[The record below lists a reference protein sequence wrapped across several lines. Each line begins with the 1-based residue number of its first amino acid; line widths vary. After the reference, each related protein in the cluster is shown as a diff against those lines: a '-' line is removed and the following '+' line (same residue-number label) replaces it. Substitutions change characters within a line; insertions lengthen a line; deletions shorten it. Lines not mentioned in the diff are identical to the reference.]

1 LNWDRQRFTP
11 IGPIT
16 EEMARRT
23 LAIGANQ
30 CHVKQMIERIEAE
43 RKQVQSL
50 IRVEIEKLMVVGA
63 EITGMTYNSKGT
75 FNKER
80 ECTKAEH
87 MRLSYMQNGDKE
99 NLQKIHFIF
108 HELPG
113 RTYEDVM
120 MKRLSHMEYVCLM
133 VERKMRVIWT
143 VPTSD
148 VTSAHKNCIQHVY
161 GRIANDKKM
170 TVCRKNYGC
179 SHNKYP
185 YVRSPK
191 TFKSSGY
198 SANYKRGKQLY
209 YWKSPE
215 EGEKEVSHRSKAY
228 VIYRQQD

>member
-1 LNWDRQRFTP
+1 MIWDRQRFTP

-23 LAIGANQ
+23 LAIGANL
-30 CHVKQMIERIEAE
+30 CHVRQMIERIEAE

-87 MRLSYMQNGDKE
+87 MRLSYMQNGDEE

-113 RTYEDVM
+113 RTYEDIM
-120 MKRLSHMEYVCLM
+120 MKRQSHKEYVCQM
-133 VERKMRVIWT
+133 VERKMLIQWT
-143 VPTSD
+143 TPTMD
-148 VTSAHKNCIQHVY
+148 VTSAHRNCIQRVY
-161 GRIANDKKM
+161 IRIFNDKKM
-170 TVCRKNYGC
+170 SVCRPHYGC

-185 YVRSPK
+185 CVKKPK
-191 TFKSSGY
+191 TFKQSGN
-198 SANYKRGKQLY
+198 SVNYKKGEQIFC
-209 YWKSPE
+209 WKSPT
-215 EGEKEVSHRSKAY
+215 EGMVEVSYGKK
-228 VIYRQQD
+228 